1 MDVRLWGES
10 YVRNTIPAF
19 ELEDQWAITFSKFLL
34 HVSGVRL
41 ASARAEHTLAA
52 DHQVVDVKAFAAPS
66 SLGVVSGVAPGE
78 LDQVQFEFSGA
89 SERST
94 SLNATEADVA
104 LMKSNRYSLYVEGT
118 AQHATR
124 GTITFRWGFRN
135 ATRYASCARP
145 QGAPGITVAEG
156 PATTIAQLTYHA
168 DHLFFDAIHSHDALL
183 RFDAIAAADRN
194 MDRVVT
200 LDELAMVPM
209 SSLPAGQ
216 YQVGAAVGIETLR
229 DFVTALTAT
238 TGHLNGEGACVATAL

>member
-1 MDVRLWGES
+1 M
-10 YVRNTIPAF
+10 RNAIPASL
-19 ELEDQWAITFSKFLL
+19 LEDRWAITFSRFLL

-41 ASARAEHTLAA
+41 ASASAEHTLAV
-52 DHQVVDVKAFAAPS
+52 DHQVIDVKAFATPS

-78 LDQVQFEFSGA
+78 LDRVQYEFTAA

-94 SLNATEADVA
+94 ALNASETDVA

-124 GTITFRWGFRN
+124 GTITFRWGFGN
-135 ATRYASCARP
+135 STRYSACARP
-145 QGAPGITVAEG
+145 QGTPGITVAEG

-168 DHLFFDAIHSHDALL
+168 DHLFLDGIQNEDARL

-209 SSLPAGQ
+209 SSLPPGQ
-216 YQVGAAVGIETLR
+216 YQVGTVPNINTLR